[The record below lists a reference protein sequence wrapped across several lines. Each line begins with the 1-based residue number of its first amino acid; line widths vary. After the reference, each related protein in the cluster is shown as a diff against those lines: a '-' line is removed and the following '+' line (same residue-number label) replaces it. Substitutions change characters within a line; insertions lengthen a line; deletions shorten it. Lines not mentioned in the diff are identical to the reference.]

1 MKKNFQNIPVLILG
15 YNRHT
20 HIKKLINALRK
31 IKPKYIYISLD
42 GSKKKSND
50 KVDCEL
56 VKQEV
61 KKINWDCS
69 IKKKYNIKN
78 LGCRDSVR
86 KAISWFF
93 KFNKF
98 GIILE
103 DDCIPNK
110 SFFYYCQQINKS
122 YANNEKIYA
131 ISGSNFYNKK
141 TKYDYFYSKYNHCW
155 GWATWKRAW
164 KYYDNNLT
172 SLNKFTRSYQWK
184 LLHENKTERRFWEKI
199 FNRVKEKKIDS
210 WAYVWTYSVWKKNA
224 LTIIPKK
231 NLIKN
236 IGFDISATNS
246 IKNEKKH
253 LKAYSTVFNKTL
265 KRPPILTPWKS
276 NDIYVFNNHFCGKYS
291 LWPWIIIKVLKL
303 VIFNPKIFIIKTKRA
318 LLF

>member
-1 MKKNFQNIPVLILG
+1 MKKNFQNIPVLVLG
-15 YNRHT
+15 YNRAN
-20 HIKKLINALRK
+20 HIKKLFKALSK
-31 IKPKYIYISLD
+31 IKPKKIYISLD
-42 GSKKKSND
+42 GPKKNTKDEVNTQ
-50 KVDCEL
+50 L
-56 VKQEV
+56 VKNEIQ
-61 KKINWDCS
+61 KINWKCS

-86 KAISWFF
+86 SGIDWFF
-93 KFNKF
+93 KDNQF

-103 DDCIPNK
+103 DDCLPSK
-110 SFFYYCQQINKS
+110 SFFEFCNKINEIYK
-122 YANNEKIYA
+122 NNEKIYA
-131 ISGSNFYNKK
+131 ISGSNFYNKE

-172 SLNKFTRSYQWK
+172 FLNKFTQSYQWK

-210 WAYVWTYSVWKKNA
+210 WAYAWTYSVWKKNA
-224 LTIIPKK
+224 LTVIPKK

-253 LKAYSTVFNKTL
+253 LKTYLTVFKKKF
-265 KRPPILTPWKS
+265 KRPPILTPLKS
-276 NDIYVFNNHFCGKYS
+276 NDIYVFNNHFRGKYA

-303 VIFNPKIFIIKTKRA
+303 AIFNPKIFIIKTKRA